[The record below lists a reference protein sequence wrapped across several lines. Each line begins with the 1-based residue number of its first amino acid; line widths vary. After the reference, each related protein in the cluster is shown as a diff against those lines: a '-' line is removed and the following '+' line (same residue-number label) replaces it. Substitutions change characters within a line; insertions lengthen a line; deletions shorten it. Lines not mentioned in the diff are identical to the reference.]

1 MISVR
6 QNIIECA
13 RDLFLSQGFY
23 KTPIDAIASELRI
36 SKKTIYKYFP
46 SKEKLLNEI
55 ANNVISGYNKK
66 IKQITG
72 NPQVA
77 LCLNNIQIEAK
88 AEILGR
94 SNEEKNS
101 CFLDFHRRKFSEVYV
116 KTFTNIHAIL
126 LVRLTPIVI
135 TKFDNIDNR
144 FHFTKLDI
152 KNEKAFQMRL
162 EDKEN
167 PEYPY

>member
-1 MISVR
+1 MNK
-6 QNIIECA
+6 QNKDSQEAILHARKELNFEEVKKEII
-13 RDLFLSQGFY
+13 D
-23 KTPIDAIASELRI
+23 I
-36 SKKTIYKYFP
+36 
-46 SKEKLLNEI
+46 LNESKQI
-55 ANNVISGYNKK
+55 VLSTSLNDRVTSRVMDFANDDLIIYFMSWDHNKK

-94 SNEEKNS
+94 LNEEKNS

-116 KTFTNIHAIL
+116 KTFTNIPSIV

-152 KNEKAFQMRL
+152 K
-162 EDKEN
+162 
-167 PEYPY
+167 